1 MAVCA
6 SGWLASHMAAPRKDI
21 NTNVG
26 SSEPK
31 IFGAIWRQG

>member
-1 MAVCA
+1 MDA
-6 SGWLASHMAAPRKDI
+6 LRKDI

-31 IFGAIWRQG
+31 ILVQSGARDEEIDS